1 MLYKKTDIHML
12 YICYTYVIHMLYI
25 YGVHEKGPV
34 KMDFQQANL
43 LLVLYS
49 VHQKKTHMSYI
60 CYTYMVCMKKEKG
73 PVEIDFQQAN
83 LLLVLCVH

>member
-1 MLYKKTDIHML
+1 
-12 YICYTYVIHMLYI
+12 MLYI
-25 YGVHEKGPV
+25 YSVHEKGPV

-73 PVEIDFQQAN
+73 PVEMDFQEAN
-83 LLLVLCVH
+83 LLLVFELSPGQLSRQKFDEYIKNAV